1 MTLGKFCPRWILF
14 PLTGPLQEV
23 KRDAQ
28 GAWQRVGSVQGARE
42 RLWIGSPLGL
52 GCLRVQHLRRIWLSG
67 HLGAESDN
75 AWDLLRVL
83 LSSAAAHL
91 FHQIQAS
98 HHEKERG
105 VSSFYRQVSWEAPK
119 LRELDG
125 PQHNRV
131 PAPACRPSPAH
142 LLPRPDPGPLH
153 RAAAQV
159 RVWGL
164 GGCVS
169 GHLRIT
175 RENRRA
181 AV

>member
-1 MTLGKFCPRWILF
+1 MTLGKFCPRWSLF

-98 HHEKERG
+98 HHEEERG

-125 PQHNRV
+125 PRTIGSLHP
-131 PAPACRPSPAH
+131 PAGPPPLTFSPDRTLAH
-142 LLPRPDPGPLH
+142 FTELLLRCGC
-153 RAAAQV
+153 
-159 RVWGL
+159 
-164 GGCVS
+164 GGWEDV
-169 GHLRIT
+169 
-175 RENRRA
+175 
-181 AV
+181 